1 MSVVLGIV
9 PVIVAWLYSEYL
21 HYAKHSVSAKT
32 YVDTT
37 FLSGNEL
44 LLWFLT
50 WVLFM
55 LVGIL
60 MSIWW
65 KLRKILLKKMT
76 KLF

>member
-44 LLWFLT
+44 LL
-50 WVLFM
+50 
-55 LVGIL
+55 
-60 MSIWW
+60 
-65 KLRKILLKKMT
+65 
-76 KLF
+76 